1 MIELHE
7 LVIIF
12 HDENLSLIV
21 TLNENFS
28 QCLVFLM
35 LKVASRAKLA
45 VEIVF
50 LAKEISAR
58 LRFVVLGHVLDLFS

>member
-7 LVIIF
+7 LMIIF

-28 QCLVFLM
+28 QSLVFLM

-50 LAKEISAR
+50 LTKETSAR
-58 LRFVVLGHVLDLFS
+58 D